1 MTEAEVLRAAK
12 LAKDRNISFE
22 AVQRSVLRGDVIHWP
37 PELFS
42 IWLQNPRTHLVHR
55 LDNLLEVEAVVQHE
69 DEMRGDSPEA
79 RRDLDGPW
87 RALTVK
93 W

>member
-22 AVQRSVLRGDVIHWP
+22 VVQRGELRGDVIHWP

-42 IWLQNPRTHLVHR
+42 IWLQNPRTRLVHR
-55 LDNLLEVEAVVQHE
+55 LDSFLQAEAVAQHE
-69 DEMRGDSPEA
+69 DEIKGRSLED

-87 RALTVK
+87 RPLTVK